1 MSSGGYSAGL
11 KIIKQT
17 RAEYEAA
24 YTVPIRF
31 TPKNSAGGSSC

>member
-31 TPKNSAGGSSC
+31 TPEKLRGW